1 VPSFKAVS
9 RFPSVVRDFSFVA
22 DKGVPWKSIEERLS
36 GLPLPNMQA
45 IHLVD
50 CYEGE
55 GVPEGQRSW
64 TVSMVFQSP
73 ERTLTE
79 EDVAPVAQT
88 VAGALQEAFGA
99 VLR

>member
-1 VPSFKAVS
+1 
-9 RFPSVVRDFSFVA
+9 VVRDFSFLA
-22 DKGVPWKSIEERLS
+22 EKSVNWNSLRERLS
-36 GLPLPNMQA
+36 ALEFANMKA

-55 GVPEGQRSW
+55 GVPEGQKSW

-79 EDVAPVAQT
+79 EDIAPVAQRVT
-88 VAGALQEAFGA
+88 GALREAFGA